1 MTLEKFVVTADQ
13 MRQIETRIFAA
24 GMPVAALMEKVAGLL
39 ARRILALLKEEVN
52 PPYPPPTPPVNLP
65 LRGPVTPP
73 LPPPRGEKEEGFSY
87 LGEESEGK
95 DLVNFQFP
103 AIGVLV
109 GPGHNGG
116 DALVIAREL
125 HFQGFQVFVYCPFS
139 KLKELTGCHAQY
151 VRSLNIPF
159 FDTIEPLKNCDLF
172 IDGLFGFGLEREIS
186 HPVSTAIDE
195 INQLNK
201 PVFSIDIP
209 SGIHTDTGEV
219 LGTAIRA
226 THTFCLGLWKLAF
239 LQDKALEYVG
249 TSELIDFDIPL
260 ADIVAILGDFPAIQ
274 RITKASATQYLPLPR
289 SPIAH
294 KYTNGHLLIIAG
306 SARYTG
312 AAILSALGARG
323 SGVGMLSIAVPE
335 SIKQMLSSQLPE
347 ALVIGCPETRSGA
360 IKDLPVGID
369 LGAYDAIA
377 VGPGLTLEA
386 AIAVES
392 VLECDRPLV
401 IDADGLNILA
411 QLGTVPILSERS
423 ALTVITPHPG
433 EFKRLF
439 PELAEKMGDRI
450 AATQEAA
457 KLTGAVV
464 LLKGARVC
472 ICFQDEGD
480 SLRDS
485 YASRIITYLNPE
497 STPALARGGSGDVL
511 TGLLGGLIASA
522 IARKSSPKSV
532 VETAVWWHAR
542 AGMMAAKERTEL
554 GVDAFTL
561 TEYLIPALRD
571 FY

>member
-1 MTLEKFVVTADQ
+1 MTIEKFVVTANQ
-13 MRQIETRIFAA
+13 MRQIETRIFAT

-39 ARRILALLKEEVN
+39 AKRIQVLLKAEGRGN
-52 PPYPPPTPPVNLP
+52 KA
-65 LRGPVTPP
+65 LRLLSGNASG
-73 LPPPRGEKEEGFSY
+73 RGKKEEGIGNEEGKFSY
-87 LGEESEGK
+87 LKSRSEGK
-95 DLVNFQFP
+95 KIVNLQQLP
-103 AIGVLV
+103 LIGVLA

-116 DALVIAREL
+116 DALVVAREL
-125 HFQGFQVFVYCPFS
+125 HFRGFPVVIYCPFS
-139 KLKELTGCHAQY
+139 RLKELTKSHADY
-151 VRSLNIPF
+151 ARSLNIPF
-159 FDTIEPLKNCDLF
+159 FDKVESLKNCDLF
-172 IDGLFGFGLEREIS
+172 IDGLFGFGLEREITN
-186 HPVSTAIDE
+186 PIAAAIDE
-195 INQLNK
+195 INNLNI

-226 THTFCLGLWKLAF
+226 THTLCLGLWKLAF

-249 TSELIDFDIPL
+249 TSELVDFDIPL
-260 ADIVAILGDFPAIQ
+260 ADIVAILGDSPTIQ

-306 SARYTG
+306 SGKYTG
-312 AAILSALGARG
+312 AAILSALGARA

-335 SIKQMLSSQLPE
+335 SIKPILSSQLPE
-347 ALVIGCPETRSGA
+347 AIVIGCPETRSGA

-377 VGPGLTLEA
+377 CGPGLTLEA

-392 VLECDRPLV
+392 VLECDRPL
-401 IDADGLNILA
+401 ILDADGLNILA
-411 QLGTVPILSERS
+411 QLGTIPILSERS
-423 ALTVITPHPG
+423 ALTIITPHPG

-439 PELAEKMGDRI
+439 PELADKMGDRI
-450 AATQEAA
+450 TVTQQAAQ
-457 KLTGAVV
+457 LTGAVV
-464 LLKGARVC
+464 LLKGAKVC
-472 ICFQDEGD
+472 ISWQDN
-480 SLRDS
+480 
-485 YASRIITYLNPE
+485 YPSRTITYLNPE

-522 IARKSSPKSV
+522 LAKPSKRIARKSSPKSV
-532 VETAVWWHAR
+532 IETAVWWHAR
-542 AGMMAAKERTEL
+542 AGIMAAKERTEL

-571 FY
+571 FSE

>member
-1 MTLEKFVVTADQ
+1 MTIEKFVVTADQ
-13 MRQIETRIFAA
+13 MRQIEARIFAA

-39 ARRILALLKEEVN
+39 ARRIQALLKEEGI
-52 PPYPPPTPPVNLP
+52 
-65 LRGPVTPP
+65 RK
-73 LPPPRGEKEEGFSY
+73 KEEGIRKREEVRGPFDY
-87 LGEESEGK
+87 AQGTRKGEESEWENIG
-95 DLVNFQFP
+95 NFKFP

-116 DALVIAREL
+116 DALVVAREL

-139 KLKELTGCHAQY
+139 QLKELTGCQAQY
-151 VRSLNIPF
+151 LRSLNIPF

-226 THTFCLGLWKLAF
+226 THTLCLGLWKLAF
-239 LQDKALEYVG
+239 LQDQALEYLG

-260 ADIVAILGDFPAIQ
+260 ADIVAILGDFPAVQ
-274 RITKASATQYLPLPR
+274 RITKASAIQSLPLPR

-306 SARYTG
+306 SARYNG
-312 AAILSALGARG
+312 AAILAALGARA

-335 SIKQMLSSQLPE
+335 SIKPMLSSQLPE

-360 IKDLPVGID
+360 IKDLPVAID
-369 LGAYDAIA
+369 LGVYDAIA
-377 VGPGLTLEA
+377 CGPGLTLEA

-392 VLECDRPLV
+392 VLECDRPL
-401 IDADGLNILA
+401 ILDADGLNILA
-411 QLGTVPILSERS
+411 QLGTVPILAERS

-439 PELAEKMGDRI
+439 PELADKMGDRI
-450 AATQEAA
+450 TVTQQAAQ
-457 KLTGAVV
+457 LTGAVV

-472 ICFQDEGD
+472 ICSVDERDSLGD
-480 SLRDS
+480 SD
-485 YASRIITYLNPE
+485 ASRTITYLNPE

-522 IARKSSPKSV
+522 LAKPSKRIGRKSPPKSV

-542 AGMMAAKERTEL
+542 AGIRAAKERTEL

-561 TEYLIPALRD
+561 TQYLIPALRE
-571 FY
+571 FYQSR